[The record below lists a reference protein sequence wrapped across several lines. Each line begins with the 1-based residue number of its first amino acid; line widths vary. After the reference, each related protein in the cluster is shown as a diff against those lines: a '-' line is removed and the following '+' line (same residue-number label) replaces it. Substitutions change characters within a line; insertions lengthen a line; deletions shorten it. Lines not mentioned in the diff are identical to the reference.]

1 MALPPSIRAD
11 LLHILSLLRAA
22 HGILAIPTG
31 AGKALEAWILMKLA
45 ETASLLPGW
54 TVTLRRGDG
63 TQLPAGASFAFPAKG
78 SGIRRNNV
86 RAPGYVLLEYVD
98 LGHQYRFELRGSLQ
112 WQGRSG
118 ALHECDISMLPA
130 QIGEAI
136 RNNGGGHPHG
146 LPIVLIE
153 CKDKISRGTLDETRE
168 TLARLF
174 DLALVT
180 RPPTGIPCRIYET
193 CSATSLHY
201 GRRSS
206 TYVSFFSKGTFG
218 IARATGFQAGTAT
231 LSRHYHIGRF
241 NDIYHPT
248 ASIAN
253 IQISFGNTLRNAG
266 SY

>member
-1 MALPPSIRAD
+1 MALPPLIRTN
-11 LLHILSLLRAA
+11 LLHILRRLRAA
-22 HGILAIPTG
+22 HGILAVPTG

-63 TQLPAGASFAFPAKG
+63 TQLPAGTSFAFPAKG
-78 SGIRRNNV
+78 SGIKRNNV
-86 RAPGYVLLEYVD
+86 GAPGYVLLEYVGIED
-98 LGHQYRFELRGSLQ
+98 QYRFELRGSLQ
-112 WQGRSG
+112 WKGRSG

-136 RNNGGGHPHG
+136 RNNGGGYPHG
-146 LPIVLIE
+146 LPIVIIE
-153 CKDKISRGTLDETRE
+153 CKDKISKGTLDETRE

-180 RPPTGIPCRIYET
+180 RPPTGISCRIYET
-193 CSATSLHY
+193 CSAAPLYY
-201 GRRSS
+201 GQRSS

-218 IARATGFQAGTAT
+218 IARASGFQAGTAT
-231 LSRHYHIGRF
+231 LCRHYHIGRF
-241 NDIYHPT
+241 NNIYHPA
-248 ASIAN
+248 ASISN
-253 IQISFGNTLRNAG
+253 IQFSFVNTLNNVG